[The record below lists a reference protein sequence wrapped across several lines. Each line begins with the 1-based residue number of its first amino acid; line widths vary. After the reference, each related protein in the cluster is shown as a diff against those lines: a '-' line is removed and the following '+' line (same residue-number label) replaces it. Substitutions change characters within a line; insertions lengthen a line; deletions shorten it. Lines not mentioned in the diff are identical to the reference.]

1 MATKDE
7 ILAKL
12 ANAVVT
18 YKEADAMAGV
28 KEALEMGIPPVDIVT
43 QGLSVGIRTVGER
56 YGQGKVAIPFVMLA
70 AKIMDKATKEALSK
84 VPADQMPK
92 PLATMVIGTVEG
104 DIHDL
109 GSNIVGA
116 VFSAS
121 GFKVYNL
128 GHDVSPDTFI
138 KKAEEV
144 GADMIGAS
152 ALMTNT
158 LQQQKIL
165 GDKLTRQG
173 LREKYIYLVGGGAFP
188 GAEWCEEI
196 GADGYATDVTIGL
209 EVAKKCVAERKK
221 QTN

>member
-1 MATKDE
+1 LVTKE
-7 ILAKL
+7 ELYEKLAKSI
-12 ANAVVT
+12 VT
-18 YKEADAMAGV
+18 YNEAAAMAAV
-28 KEALEMGIPPVDIVT
+28 KESFDNGMPPVDIVT
-43 QGLSVGIRTVGER
+43 KGLSIGIRQVGER
-56 YGQGKVAIPFVMLA
+56 YAKGEVAIPFVMLA

-84 VPADQMPK
+84 VPADQIPK

-109 GSNIVGA
+109 GSNIVSA

-128 GHDVSPDTFI
+128 GHDVPADTFI

-144 GADMIGAS
+144 GANIIGAS

-158 LQQQKIL
+158 LQVQKVI
-165 GDKLTRQG
+165 GDKLAKQG

-196 GADGYATDVTIGL
+196 GADGFATDVTIGL

-221 QTN
+221 

>member
-1 MATKDE
+1 MPTKE
-7 ILAKL
+7 EMFEKLAK
-12 ANAVVT
+12 AVVT
-18 YKEADAMAGV
+18 YKEADAMAAV
-28 KEALEMGIPPVDIVT
+28 KESFDMGIPPVDIVT
-43 QGLSVGIRTVGER
+43 RGLSAGIRTVGEK
-56 YGQGKVAIPFVMLA
+56 YGKGEVAIPFVMLA

-84 VPADQMPK
+84 VPPDQIPK

-109 GSNIVGA
+109 GSNIVSA

-121 GFKVYNL
+121 GIKVYNL
-128 GHDVSPDTFI
+128 GHDVPADTFI

-158 LQQQKIL
+158 LQVQKVL
-165 GDKLTRQG
+165 GDKLNKMG
-173 LREKYIYLVGGGAFP
+173 LRDKYIYLVGGGAFP

-196 GADGYATDVTIGL
+196 GADGFATDVTIGL
-209 EVAKKCVAERKK
+209 EVAKKCIAERKK
-221 QTN
+221 

>member
-1 MATKDE
+1 MATKE
-7 ILAKL
+7 QILEKL
-12 ANAVVT
+12 ANSIVT
-18 YKEADAMAGV
+18 YKEADAMAAV
-28 KEALEMGIPPVDIVT
+28 KEAFDAGIAPVDIVT
-43 QGLSVGIRTVGER
+43 KGLSVGIRTVGEN
-56 YGQGKVAIPFVMLA
+56 YAQGTVAIPFVMLA

-109 GSNIVGA
+109 GSSIVSA

-128 GHDVSPDTFI
+128 GHDVPADTFI

-144 GADMIGAS
+144 GANIIGAS

-158 LQQQKIL
+158 LQVQKVL
-165 GDKLTRQG
+165 GDKLAKQG

-196 GADGYATDVTIGL
+196 GADGFATDVTIAL

-221 QTN
+221 

>member
-1 MATKDE
+1 MSEKE
-7 ILAKL
+7 KIFEKL
-12 ANAVVT
+12 ANSVVT
-18 YKEADAMAGV
+18 YNEAAAMAAVSEGL
-28 KEALEMGIPPVDIVT
+28 AAGIPAVDIVT
-43 QGLSVGIRTVGER
+43 KGLSIGIRTVGQR
-56 YGQGKVAIPFVMLA
+56 YGEGKVAIPFVMLA
-70 AKIMDKATKEALSK
+70 AKIMDKATKAALSK

-109 GSNIVGA
+109 GSNIVSA

-128 GHDVSPDTFI
+128 GHDVPPETFI

-144 GADMIGAS
+144 GANIIGAS

-158 LQQQKIL
+158 LQVQKIL
-165 GDKLTRQG
+165 GDKLTREG

-196 GADGYATDVTIGL
+196 GADGFATDVTIGL
-209 EVAKKCVAERKK
+209 EVAKKCVAERNK
-221 QTN
+221 

>member
-1 MATKDE
+1 
-7 ILAKL
+7 
-12 ANAVVT
+12 
-18 YKEADAMAGV
+18 
-28 KEALEMGIPPVDIVT
+28 
-43 QGLSVGIRTVGER
+43 
-56 YGQGKVAIPFVMLA
+56 
-70 AKIMDKATKEALSK
+70 
-84 VPADQMPK
+84 MPK

-109 GSNIVGA
+109 GSNIVSA

-165 GDKLTRQG
+165 GDKLAKQG

-188 GAEWCEEI
+188 GASGARDRRGRLRHRRNNRARGREEVRG
-196 GADGYATDVTIGL
+196 GA
-209 EVAKKCVAERKK
+209 
-221 QTN
+221 

>member
-1 MATKDE
+1 MPTKE
-7 ILAKL
+7 QILEKL
-12 ANAVVT
+12 ANAIVT

-28 KEALEMGIPPVDIVT
+28 KEALDAGIPPVDIVT
-43 QGLSVGIRTVGER
+43 KGLSVGINTVGKR
-56 YGQGKVAIPFVMLA
+56 YGEGKVAIPFVMLA

-84 VPADQMPK
+84 VPPEQMPK
-92 PLATMVIGTVEG
+92 PIATMVIGTVEG

-109 GSNIVGA
+109 GANIVSA

-128 GHDVSPDTFI
+128 GHDVPADTFI

-144 GADMIGAS
+144 GADIIGAS

-158 LQQQKIL
+158 LQVQKVL
-165 GDKLTRQG
+165 GEKLTKQG

-196 GADGYATDVTIGL
+196 GADGFATDVTIGL
-209 EVAKKCVAERKK
+209 EVAKKCVAERK
-221 QTN
+221 QQ

>member
-1 MATKDE
+1 MVTKE
-7 ILAKL
+7 ELYEKLAKS
-12 ANAVVT
+12 VVT
-18 YKEADAMAGV
+18 YNEAAAMAAV
-28 KEALEMGIPPVDIVT
+28 KESLENGVPPVDIVT
-43 QGLSVGIRTVGER
+43 KGLSIGIRTVGEK
-56 YGQGKVAIPFVMLA
+56 YAQGTVPIPFVMLA

-109 GSNIVGA
+109 GSNIVSA

-128 GHDVSPDTFI
+128 GHDVPADTFI

-144 GADMIGAS
+144 GANIIGAS

-158 LQQQKIL
+158 LQVQKVI
-165 GDKLTRQG
+165 GDKLTKQG

-196 GADGYATDVTIGL
+196 GADGFATDVTIGL

-221 QTN
+221 